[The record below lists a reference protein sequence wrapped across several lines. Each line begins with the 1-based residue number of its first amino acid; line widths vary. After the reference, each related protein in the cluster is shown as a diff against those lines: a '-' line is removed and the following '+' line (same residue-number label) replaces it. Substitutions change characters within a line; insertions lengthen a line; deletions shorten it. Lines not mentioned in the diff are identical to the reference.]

1 MIELPTRRRLE
12 RRRERLY
19 AHLDSI
25 LHNASV
31 QRVED
36 IMRQVHSINLRLRT
50 YFQREIKNEPQELFI
65 NPDEDNDI
73 TTQDTSTGEIAPT
86 LQDIAEI
93 EAQIQAGGFE
103 V

>member
-25 LHNASV
+25 LHYASV

-65 NPDEDNDI
+65 DPSEDNDI
-73 TTQDTSTGEIAPT
+73 TTQDTATCEVNPT
-86 LQDIAEI
+86 AEELAQIEAEI
-93 EAQIQAGGFE
+93 QEGKI
-103 V
+103 

>member
-1 MIELPTRRRLE
+1 
-12 RRRERLY
+12 
-19 AHLDSI
+19 
-25 LHNASV
+25 
-31 QRVED
+31 
-36 IMRQVHSINLRLRT
+36 MRQVHSINLRLRT

-73 TTQDTSTGEIAPT
+73 TTQDTSKGEIAPT

>member
-1 MIELPTRRRLE
+1 
-12 RRRERLY
+12 
-19 AHLDSI
+19 
-25 LHNASV
+25 
-31 QRVED
+31 
-36 IMRQVHSINLRLRT
+36 MRQVHSINLRLRT